1 MASRLKD
8 AFSKASPFSRSK
20 PKATIAETAAT
31 PANISSDATFSEAH
45 SNAGF
50 TDESPAQA
58 AAPPPTSSTTTSPR
72 SSSSYTTATSTTNTS
87 SAATAPE
94 PEPKPGPVEPAP
106 APAADQP
113 EPDALHNRYKLHVTA
128 GPSYDASSHTTVR
141 VNTPHTVLVS
151 NAHVTARVAVRV
163 RDFSGLP
170 TACPASSPYFS
181 APQHARDRYSISF
194 SFVPKRDLPADEA
207 VWGPDCARP
216 VRDRLPP
223 GFNAAVGIVKRFV
236 DPSIEVDAYAD
247 EPWVYAPAL
256 SCWFVLRVGGVVGG
270 DGEGDVEVPPPQ
282 RTEELDEGEVVK
294 KGVGV
299 LEEGADGDG
308 EAVREAWGCPPDA
321 AKRRKWFVNA
331 KRREGVVF
339 EKGRLYQGDFF
350 NPYLDFD
357 KFALRLPGFSL
368 GVLKYIDEKTHQ
380 LRWVFKNKVTGEVY
394 FCVIFN
400 LLFGD
405 ELKEALR
412 AERAADQELD

>member
-8 AFSKASPFSRSK
+8 AFSKASPFSKGR
-20 PKATIAETAAT
+20 PKATVAETAAT
-31 PANISSDATFSEAH
+31 PSNISSDAALSEAH
-45 SNAGF
+45 SSF
-50 TDESPAQA
+50 TDRASDVSPQQR
-58 AAPPPTSSTTTSPR
+58 PPTTSSSTTTPR
-72 SSSSYTTATSTTNTS
+72 SSSSSTSTTTAS
-87 SAATAPE
+87 TAPATTAD
-94 PEPKPGPVEPAP
+94 PE
-106 APAADQP
+106 
-113 EPDALHNRYKLHVTA
+113 ALHNKYKLHVTA
-128 GPSYDASSHTTVR
+128 GPSYDASTHTTVH

-151 NAHVTARVAVRV
+151 NEHVTARVAVRI

-170 TACPASSPYFS
+170 SACPPSSAYFAS
-181 APQHARDRYSISF
+181 PQHARDRYSISF
-194 SFVPKRDLPADEA
+194 SFVPKHDLDAAGA

-223 GFNAAVGIVKRFV
+223 GFNVAVGIVKRFV

-256 SCWFVLRVGGVVGG
+256 SCWFALRVGEKVAGAGEDGV
-270 DGEGDVEVPPPQ
+270 DVEVPPPQ
-282 RTEELDEGEVVK
+282 RTEELREEDVVA

-308 EAVREAWGCPPDA
+308 ADVREAWGCPAEA
-321 AKRRKWFVNA
+321 AKRRKWFVEKKN
-331 KRREGVVF
+331 REGLVF

-357 KFALRLPGFSL
+357 KFALKLPGFSL

-380 LRWVFKNKVTGEVY
+380 LRWVFKDRITGEVY

-400 LLFGD
+400 LLFGE

-412 AERAADQELD
+412 AERAAEQELD

>member
-151 NAHVTARVAVRV
+151 NAHVTARVAVR
-163 RDFSGLP
+163 
-170 TACPASSPYFS
+170 
-181 APQHARDRYSISF
+181 HARDRYSISF

-256 SCWFVLRVGGVVGG
+256 SCWFVLR
-270 DGEGDVEVPPPQ
+270 

-412 AERAADQELD
+412 AERAAEQELD